1 MNVYNYIKDA
11 IVLGKYEPGM
21 RLTEEHLAKE
31 LQMSRT
37 PIREAIKK
45 LQADGLIVPLKR
57 GVSVRSFTKED
68 IRQIYDLRTLLEGY
82 AASQAAIH
90 RTEKDLEKMAE
101 ANELYK
107 QAIDECVQSDI
118 HSVKR
123 VVEVNQQFHEA
134 VVMASRNQHIHFHIS
149 KVVVVP
155 LIFRSFYWY
164 DRGMLER
171 SLEVHRIIL
180 KAIEN
185 QESERARI
193 AMHEHIYEG
202 RDHVL
207 THLEDIKNHHLIKEE
222 DVH

>member
-1 MNVYNYIKDA
+1 MDVYNYIKDA

-82 AASQAAIH
+82 AASQAAFH
-90 RTEKDLEKMAE
+90 RTNDDIEKMAK
-101 ANELYK
+101 ANELYE
-107 QAIDECVQSDI
+107 QAIDDYISSDI
-118 HSVKR
+118 HSVKKI
-123 VVEVNQQFHEA
+123 VEVNHQFHEA
-134 VVMASRNQHIHFHIS
+134 IVMASRNQHIHFHIS

-164 DRGMLER
+164 DRTQLER
-171 SLEVHRIIL
+171 SLDVHRIIL

-202 RDHVL
+202 RDNVL
-207 THLEDIKNHHLIKEE
+207 AHLEDIKNHHLIKE
-222 DVH
+222 DLH